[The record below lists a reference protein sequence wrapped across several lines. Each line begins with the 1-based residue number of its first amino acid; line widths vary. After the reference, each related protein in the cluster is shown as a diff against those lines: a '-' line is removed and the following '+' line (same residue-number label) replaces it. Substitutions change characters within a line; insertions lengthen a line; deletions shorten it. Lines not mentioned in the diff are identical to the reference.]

1 AWKLCLDRRSSLL
14 TFLHSQLSLHFLR
27 RHRRRVELLRQ
38 SSFYLEILP
47 KHLAL
52 GDQSHPMHPINLF
65 QQVDPWRF
73 QRMKKVGAT
82 QTQIQL
88 LLLGD
93 LLEQLERGREELLGR
108 LKGCD
113 AVPFLSQWDGVKQRM
128 SELSKMMDS
137 FLGALVP
144 GKLHLKHRLVPDA
157 RAPKIPRIRLALS
170 ARMPVLFDRKESAAC
185 GTGAALKWCS
195 PSPRA
200 AQEQFE
206 VSFRLLEAGAPE
218 RGHCGTLSVAATAC
232 HVPNLLPGRAYEFS
246 VRRAETY
253 ALVYEQWR
261 DSITLR
267 TAPGPRRAAAP
278 GPCE

>member
-1 AWKLCLDRRSSLL
+1 AWKLYLDRRSILL

-27 RHRRRVELLRQ
+27 RHRRRVELLQQ
-38 SSFYLEILP
+38 SSFYIEILP

-108 LKGCD
+108 LKSCD
-113 AVPFLSQWDGVKQRM
+113 ADTFLSQWDRVKQRI
-128 SELSKMMDS
+128 SELSKMIDS

-157 RAPKIPRIRLALS
+157 RAPKIPRIRLVLS
-170 ARMPVLFDRKESAAC
+170 ARMPVLFDRKESAAR

-200 AQEQFE
+200 TQEQFE
-206 VSFRLLEAGAPE
+206 VSFRLLEPGAPE

-232 HVPNLLPGRAYEFS
+232 HVQNLLPGRAYEFS

-267 TAPGPRRAAAP
+267 TAPGPSRPAAT
-278 GPCE
+278 GPC